1 MITAQLRRLG
11 RRTIVGAA
19 AGGLF
24 TLGLASPALAD
35 PAGPT
40 DYRSEVVAV
49 EPATPTIE
57 VGIIGGDSFFQL
69 TAAPGTEVVVIGYQ
83 GEDNLW
89 FRADGTVW
97 ENRNSPST
105 YLNEDRLG
113 GGGIPAS
120 ASADAAPD
128 WRKVASGGSFAWH
141 DHRAHWMQE
150 ARPFGLGPGDQI
162 LESVIPLV
170 VDGVDVEVTVTS
182 TWEPAPSPLPAVA
195 GVVAGLALGAAA
207 WFLRRSRWV
216 LALAAPPVLLALAVG
231 VWQFRSLPPETGPR
245 LVWWVL
251 PMIAVVSCAVGIVA
265 AVRSSTFVPRAAM
278 LLVGVELAIWG
289 LVKRD
294 GLSAAI
300 IPTDAPQALDRF
312 ATTLALASGAA
323 FTAVALA
330 TLFATSPQPRRRTND
345 GDDVSGSRAPTGS
358 PRPARP

>member
-1 MITAQLRRLG
+1 MRLG
-11 RRTIVGAA
+11 HRLLTGPALGCLLALSVG
-19 AGGLF
+19 G
-24 TLGLASPALAD
+24 PALAD

-49 EPATPTIE
+49 EPLTSTIE
-57 VGIIGGDSFFQL
+57 TDIIGGDSFFEL
-69 TAAPGTEVVVIGYQ
+69 TVAPGTEVIVMGYQ

-89 FRADGTVW
+89 FRTDGTVW

-113 GGGIPAS
+113 GAGIPAN
-120 ASADAAPD
+120 ASVDAEPD
-128 WRKVASGGSFAWH
+128 WRQVASDGSFAWH

-170 VDGVDVEVTVTS
+170 VDGADVEITVTS
-182 TWEPAPSPLPAVA
+182 TWEPAPSPVPAVA
-195 GVVAGLALGAAA
+195 GVAAGLALGAAA
-207 WFLRRSRWV
+207 WFLRRSKV
-216 LALAAPPVLLALAVG
+216 ALALAAPPVALALVAG
-231 VWQFRSLPPETGPR
+231 VWQFRSLPAETGPR
-245 LVWWVL
+245 LVWWAL
-251 PMIAVVSCAVGIVA
+251 PAIAVVSLGVGLVA
-265 AVRSSTFVPRAAM
+265 ASRSATFVARGAM

-289 LVKRD
+289 FVKRD

-312 ATTLALASGAA
+312 ATTLALTSGAA
-323 FTAVALA
+323 FAAVALV
-330 TLFATSPQPRRRTND
+330 TLFATSHQARHDVTD
-345 GDDVSGSRAPTGS
+345 GVDVSGSTGPTGS

>member
-1 MITAQLRRLG
+1 MRLG
-11 RRTIVGAA
+11 HRVLAGLA
-19 AGGLF
+19 AGGVLALF
-24 TLGLASPALAD
+24 LGAPALAD

-49 EPATPTIE
+49 EPPTPTIE
-57 VGIIGGDSFFQL
+57 TDIIGGDSFFEL
-69 TAAPGTEVVVIGYQ
+69 TVASGTEVIVLGYQ

-113 GGGIPAS
+113 GGGIPPN
-120 ASADAAPD
+120 ASADAEPD
-128 WRKVASGGSFAWH
+128 WRRVASDGSFAWH
-141 DHRAHWMQE
+141 DHRAHWMQQ

-170 VDGVDVEVTVTS
+170 VDGADVEITVTS
-182 TWEPAPSPLPAVA
+182 TWQPAPSPVPAVA
-195 GVVAGLALGAAA
+195 GVVAGLGLGAAA
-207 WFLRRSRWV
+207 WFLRRSKMA
-216 LALAAPPVLLALAVG
+216 LAVAAPPVVLALVVG

-251 PMIAVVSCAVGIVA
+251 PAIAVVSLGVGLVA
-265 AVRSSTFVPRAAM
+265 ATRASSLVARAAM

-289 LVKRD
+289 FVKRD

-312 ATTLALASGAA
+312 ATTLALTGGAVL
-323 FTAVALA
+323 TAVALV
-330 TLFATSPQPRRRTND
+330 TLFARSHQARHDAT
-345 GDDVSGSRAPTGS
+345 GVSDSTGPTGS
-358 PRPARP
+358 PHPARP

>member
-1 MITAQLRRLG
+1 VGVPVIGLG
-11 RRTIVGAA
+11 SRVLA
-19 AGGLF
+19 
-24 TLGLASPALAD
+24 GLALGAVLALGIAAPALAD

-40 DYRSEVVAV
+40 DYRSAVVAV
-49 EPATPTIE
+49 EPPTSTIE
-57 VGIIGGDSFFQL
+57 TDIIGGDSFFEL
-69 TAAPGTEVVVIGYQ
+69 TVAPGTEVIVLGYQ

-113 GGGIPAS
+113 GAGIPAN
-120 ASADAAPD
+120 ASAEAEPD
-128 WRKVASGGSFAWH
+128 WRQVASDGSFAWH

-170 VDGVDVEVTVTS
+170 VDGVDVEITVTS
-182 TWEPAPSPLPAVA
+182 TWEPAPSPVPAVA
-195 GVVAGLALGAAA
+195 GVVVGLALGGAA
-207 WFLRRSRWV
+207 WFLRRSRVV
-216 LALAAPPVLLALAVG
+216 LAIAAPSVAFALVAG

-251 PMIAVVSCAVGIVA
+251 PAIAVVSLGVGLVA
-265 AVRSSTFVPRAAM
+265 AFRSATFVARAAM

-289 LVKRD
+289 FVKRD

-312 ATTLALASGAA
+312 ATTLALTSGAA
-323 FTAVALA
+323 FSAVALV
-330 TLFATSPQPRRRTND
+330 TLFATSPQARHDVTD
-345 GDDVSGSRAPTGS
+345 GADVSGSTGPTGS
-358 PRPARP
+358 PHPARP

>member
-1 MITAQLRRLG
+1 MRLG
-11 RRTIVGAA
+11 RLLAGPALGGVLALGVG
-19 AGGLF
+19 
-24 TLGLASPALAD
+24 TPVLAD

-49 EPATPTIE
+49 EPPTSSIE
-57 VGIIGGDSFFQL
+57 TDIIGGDSFFEL
-69 TAAPGTEVVVIGYQ
+69 TVAPGTEVFVLGYQ

-113 GGGIPAS
+113 GGGIPAN
-120 ASADAAPD
+120 ASADAEPD
-128 WRKVASGGSFAWH
+128 WRQVASDGNFAWH
-141 DHRAHWMQE
+141 DHRAHWMQQ

-170 VDGVDVEVTVTS
+170 VDGAEVEITVIS
-182 TWEPAPSPLPAVA
+182 TWEPAPSPVPAVA
-195 GVVAGLALGAAA
+195 GVVAGLALGVAA
-207 WFLRRSRWV
+207 WCFRRSKFV
-216 LALAAPPVLLALAVG
+216 LAIAVPPVVIALVVG

-251 PMIAVVSCAVGIVA
+251 PAIAAVSAGVGLVA
-265 AVRSSTFVPRAAM
+265 AWRSSPFPARSAM

-289 LVKRD
+289 VVKRD

-312 ATTLALASGAA
+312 ATTLALTSGATFA
-323 FTAVALA
+323 AVALV
-330 TLFATSPQPRRRTND
+330 TLFATSPPPRRGAND
-345 GDDVSGSRAPTGS
+345 GVGVSGSREPTGS
-358 PRPARP
+358 PRPAHP